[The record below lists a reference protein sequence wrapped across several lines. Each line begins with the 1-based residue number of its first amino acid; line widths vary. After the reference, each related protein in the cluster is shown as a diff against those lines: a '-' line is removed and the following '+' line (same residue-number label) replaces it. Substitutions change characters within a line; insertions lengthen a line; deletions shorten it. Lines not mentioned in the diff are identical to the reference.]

1 MKVGDI
7 VRGAQDNPIPSQ
19 RNSIAI
25 VIAKEWDDRFTIM
38 WISGQI
44 ETRCLISG
52 FRAEMFEVINEGR

>member
-7 VRGAQDNPIPSQ
+7 VRGAHDNPIPSQ
-19 RNSIAI
+19 RNSVAI
-25 VIAKEWDDRFTIM
+25 VVNKEWDDRFTIM